1 VIGVRAGEYG
11 RQLPAEGC
19 KIREE
24 IWRWL
29 AEGKTRPAVFAELP
43 LERWQE
49 AFELMR
55 DRRLVGKVVL
65 RP

>member
-1 VIGVRAGEYG
+1 VIGVRAGEFG
-11 RQLPAEGC
+11 RHFPEKGRA
-19 KIREE
+19 IRET
-24 IWRWL
+24 IWRWA

-43 LERWQE
+43 LARWRE